1 MVTARAPG
9 RHLRVNHAYRTTH
22 LRSDRRTPQRLP
34 RSCSRH
40 RQAPSPAALAQQRW
54 QDLGRDRPRRDQAQ
68 APARAVTARSPVG
81 HRRGRLTQGTHRNPR
96 SRARR
101 RTTALG
107 WSPGGLRARARARR
121 PTGHHPRPQVRRVGA
136 PPPPPSPARQAAPP
150 VTSRIP
156 DMSRADPL
164 AQSMRSLLEAA
175 QQAARPVTPRT
186 WREMTWSERWRWLR
200 LRTTGSER
208 LTDRDLKAAD
218 ELKAVLERMKEEAGF
233 GKPTAPTAR
242 PGDGAESRIIRWGS
256 GGGCPEWAGA

>member
-1 MVTARAPG
+1 LVAEQQRSAGHRADFERERERADQLVTTQDRMVAELEA
-9 RHLRVNHAYRTTH
+9 
-22 LRSDRRTPQRLP
+22 LRSLLE
-34 RSCSRH
+34 
-40 RQAPSPAALAQQRW
+40 AAQ
-54 QDLGRDRPRRDQAQ
+54 
-68 APARAVTARSPVG
+68 
-81 HRRGRLTQGTHRNPR
+81 
-96 SRARR
+96 
-101 RTTALG
+101 
-107 WSPGGLRARARARR
+107 
-121 PTGHHPRPQVRRVGA
+121 
-136 PPPPPSPARQAAPP
+136 QAAPP

-200 LRTTGSER
+200 TTGSER

-242 PGDGAESRIIRWGS
+242 PGDGPEPKIIRW
-256 GGGCPEWAGA
+256 